1 MIGLLSGTN
10 TLSSAARP
18 DVYNDPS
25 GLHSHTYDS
34 SCMTSKAGS
43 FSASCLET
51 TCRFQSHVL
60 HLTTPLWKTTYTLK
74 RSHKFEFFMS

>member
-1 MIGLLSGTN
+1 MIGLLIGTN

-18 DVYNDPS
+18 NVYNDPS

-43 FSASCLET
+43 FSASRSET

-60 HLTTPLWKTTYTLK
+60 HPITPLWKTMYTSK
-74 RSHKFEFFMS
+74 RSQKFEFFMS